1 MPLIAYLWIAF
12 AINYTDRQMVYA
24 MFPALQ
30 ADLGFVPA
38 QLGLIGAI
46 FLWVYTLAMPLAGR
60 AADLWRRD
68 RLILSSLILWSIAT
82 LGCGISTSTT
92 AFLAWRAVM
101 GLTEALYYPAAL
113 ALIAAS
119 YPDAAR
125 SRALGIHQ
133 SAQLIGVI
141 AGGWYGG
148 WAADH
153 VGWRSAFW
161 VAAAVGI
168 AYSAILAR
176 SLNNQSTPQTSPNQP
191 GNLSALL
198 GSPVYLALC
207 AAFAAFCAIQWIFFA
222 WFPTFLQERFQLSMT
237 DSGWNATVFVQ
248 GSTILGILLGGV
260 LADRLRKTQPAARI
274 YVTAA
279 GAFIGSPFAYL
290 TFSSGTLLEARCA
303 SAAFG
308 LFAGFLATNVFSA
321 AYDVVPVNQRG
332 LAGGVLNMAGGL
344 SSGVMIY
351 MAGIWKQSIGFP
363 AMVQAMMAVSL
374 VFSAILFA
382 TAARP
387 LPLSQKSVR
396 DFQ

>member
-12 AINYTDRQMVYA
+12 ALNYTDRQMVYA

-30 ADLGFVPA
+30 ADLGFAPA

-46 FLWVYTLAMPLAGR
+46 FLWVYTLGMPIAGR
-60 AADLWRRD
+60 MADLWRRD

-82 LGCGISTSTT
+82 LGCGIATSTT
-92 AFLAWRAVM
+92 AFLAWRAIM

-141 AGGWYGG
+141 IGGWYGG

-153 VGWRSAFW
+153 VGWRTAFW
-161 VAAAVGI
+161 VAAAAGI
-168 AYSAILAR
+168 AYSGLLAKG
-176 SLNNQSTPQTSPNQP
+176 LKNNSRPQPTQSNP

-198 GSPVYLALC
+198 RSNIFLTLC

-222 WFPTFLQERFQLSMT
+222 WFPTFLQERFKLSMT

-248 GSTILGILLGGV
+248 GSTILGIFLGSI
-260 LADRLRKTQPAARI
+260 LADHFRKTNPQARL
-274 YVTAA
+274 YVTAL
-279 GAFIGSPFAYL
+279 GAFVGSPFAYL
-290 TFSSGTLLEARCA
+290 TFAADTLLQARCA

-321 AYDVVPVNQRG
+321 AYDVVPTNQRG

-344 SSGVMIY
+344 SSGAMIY
-351 MAGIWKQSIGFP
+351 MAGIWKQSIGFS
-363 AMVQAMMAVSL
+363 AMVQGMMIVSL

-387 LPLSQKSVR
+387 LPSSQESVR